1 MKKIAM
7 TVATAL
13 LASAPWVTVMAAET
27 QPKADEK
34 PAAQAAPK
42 APDAAAFDKQL
53 EQVQQQMN
61 AMHEQMQ
68 KIQATQDPK
77 ERQKLLDEHWNS
89 MRSAMAAMH
98 ELWGRGMGPG
108 AAAQRGMGQGGMG
121 MGGMGPGM
129 MGGGGGWMHMRG
141 YYSHLSPEQMHQHQY
156 MMDQYLNMQQ
166 QMMNHMM
173 WQQQYRGGEPT
184 QKP

>member
-1 MKKIAM
+1 MKKLAM
-7 TVATAL
+7 AVATAL
-13 LASAPWVTVMAAET
+13 LVGTPLVAVMGAET
-27 QPKADEK
+27 QPKADDK
-34 PAAQAAPK
+34 PAAQAGTPK
-42 APDAAAFDKQL
+42 APDTAAFDKQL
-53 EQVQQQMN
+53 EQIQQQMN

-89 MRSAMAAMH
+89 MHSTMSAMH
-98 ELWGRGMGPG
+98 ELWGRGMGP
-108 AAAQRGMGQGGMG
+108 AGMGPGGMG

-141 YYSHLSPEQMHQHQY
+141 YYSHLTPEQMHQHQY

-166 QMMNHMM
+166 MMMNHMM
-173 WQQQYRGGEPT
+173 WQQQYGNGAPP
-184 QKP
+184 KSP